1 MYTSAGADFVLESAG
16 MGACTVL
23 FGGISPPRTGV
34 IGSCEPD
41 VGAENGSSISHE
53 PSLRALVIKTFSRV
67 KAYLFKCLLE

>member
-23 FGGISPPRTGV
+23 FGGISPPRAGV
-34 IGSCEPD
+34 IGSCD